1 MKGSS
6 AITLAVLVF
15 LWLGVLTLISSNKKL
30 GNVTV
35 QETPLLQ
42 NLSSTG
48 MHSLACVLRRRG
60 KKGKSI
66 GERRGSSAWA
76 ETGRVEE
83 ERWRQEGS
91 DSGGVREKRGGTDEL
106 EKQGRDGRK
115 GRDGKGGKERGAEK
129 IRETRREVREKT
141 RVN

>member
-1 MKGSS
+1 M
-6 AITLAVLVF
+6 
-15 LWLGVLTLISSNKKL
+15 
-30 GNVTV
+30 
-35 QETPLLQ
+35 
-42 NLSSTG
+42 
-48 MHSLACVLRRRG
+48 
-60 KKGKSI
+60 
-66 GERRGSSAWA
+66 
-76 ETGRVEE
+76 EE